1 MAPGARGLT
10 SQGTGGWGNRWGA
23 QCWKKDG
30 EMLCKLWGHMMGR
43 DPALA
48 GDAGKGFL
56 VAETFEVGLE
66 AHLGTNGRG
75 KALKGLPDCTAWH

>member
-10 SQGTGGWGNRWGA
+10 SQGAGGWGNRWGA

-56 VAETFEVGLE
+56 VARHLRWGLKPTWGPMAE
-66 AHLGTNGRG
+66 G
-75 KALKGLPDCTAWH
+75 KH